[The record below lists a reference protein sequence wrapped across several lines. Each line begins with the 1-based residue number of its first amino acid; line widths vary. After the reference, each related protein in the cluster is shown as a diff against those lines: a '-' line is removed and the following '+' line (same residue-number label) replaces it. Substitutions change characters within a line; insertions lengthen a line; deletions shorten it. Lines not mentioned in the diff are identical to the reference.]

1 MDDKTDGV
9 YQLFL
14 GMNELRCECTEEVV
28 TWNLALIIGQNT
40 AKMNKHFEQKQ
51 KKKKKAGR
59 NNQPTNQPNK
69 PGADHSIT
77 SNRLRFPSL
86 LVSPPNPTSSIVLF
100 KPPLPPPPP
109 PLPLPPPI
117 ILSIP
122 IAILSPL
129 T

>member
-51 KKKKKAGR
+51 KKKKKQEGTT
-59 NNQPTNQPNK
+59 NQPTNRTNQAP
-69 PGADHSIT
+69 IT
-77 SNRLRFPSL
+77 QSPQIDSVSLPS
-86 LVSPPNPTSSIVLF
+86 
-100 KPPLPPPPP
+100 
-109 PLPLPPPI
+109 
-117 ILSIP
+117 
-122 IAILSPL
+122 
-129 T
+129 